1 MVNSHRA
8 AAAAVAL
15 ALLPGCAAT
24 APSYLSPAGAGL
36 QSISRT
42 SAPTAGRVLYIADI
56 DGQPGVG
63 QIHVYQ
69 ATMQKPQWIRD
80 ITTGTGR
87 PFGMWVDDRNYLYVA
102 NITNKYPAAVTIFKP
117 GGSTPIYTISKLKG
131 QPEAVAVDA
140 AHNVYVNENVGDAG
154 IVEVFPPNS
163 NTTVREIDTGVSG
176 YAFNPGGMAFDPKG
190 NLIVGEQA
198 KLLLHVV
205 RIAPGSTKATPLNLD
220 LTNIAG
226 PGLGMDKAGNLYIA
240 SGSGAQIAVY
250 PPGHQRPSRFISQA
264 GGYGFMTVTPEGAVY
279 AANGQSS
286 VAEVPPGGK
295 TPANT
300 LQCTCSAQG
309 TAVSR

>member
-24 APSYLSPAGAGL
+24 APSYLSPGSTGL

-42 SAPTAGRVLYIADI
+42 SAPATGRVLYIADI

-80 ITTGTGR
+80 ITSGTGR

-117 GGSTPIYTISKLKG
+117 GASTPFYTISKLKG

-140 AHNVYVNENVGDAG
+140 AHNVYVNENVADAG

-163 NTTVREIDTGVSG
+163 NTPVREINTGISG
-176 YAFNPGGMAFDPKG
+176 YAFSPGGLAFDPKG
-190 NLIVGEQA
+190 NLIAGEQA
-198 KLLLHVV
+198 LLKLHVV
-205 RIAPGSTKATPLNLD
+205 KIAPGSTKATALNLD
-220 LTNIAG
+220 LTNVNG
-226 PGLGMDKAGNLYIA
+226 PGLGIDKAGNLYI
-240 SGSGAQIAVY
+240 GSSVSAQIAVY
-250 PPGHQRPSRFISQA
+250 PPGQLRPSRFISQA
-264 GGYGFMTVTPEGAVY
+264 SAYGFLTVTPEGSVY
-279 AANGQSS
+279 AASGQSS
-286 VAEVPPGGK
+286 VAEIPPGGN

-300 LQCTCSAQG
+300 VQCMCSAQG
-309 TAVSR
+309 TAVSH

>member
-1 MVNSHRA
+1 MPRLQRRSAISRCPRAWGRRCPLAVARRDTPHIRATAPVLHPNWHPERPPRPPSKPAPTPNRAPTRALRTWSQHTAAGLPQSCMKIAQNAGACFRVFSDGARTVRPGANQQIMTEEFMVNSHRA

-24 APSYLSPAGAGL
+24 APSYLSPGSTGL

-42 SAPTAGRVLYIADI
+42 SAPATGRVLYIADI

-80 ITTGTGR
+80 ITSGTGR

-117 GGSTPIYTISKLKG
+117 GASTPFYTISKLEG

-140 AHNVYVNENVGDAG
+140 AHNVYVNENVADAG

-163 NTTVREIDTGVSG
+163 NTPVREINTGISG
-176 YAFNPGGMAFDPKG
+176 YA
-190 NLIVGEQA
+190 
-198 KLLLHVV
+198 
-205 RIAPGSTKATPLNLD
+205 
-220 LTNIAG
+220 
-226 PGLGMDKAGNLYIA
+226 
-240 SGSGAQIAVY
+240 
-250 PPGHQRPSRFISQA
+250 
-264 GGYGFMTVTPEGAVY
+264 
-279 AANGQSS
+279 
-286 VAEVPPGGK
+286 
-295 TPANT
+295 
-300 LQCTCSAQG
+300 
-309 TAVSR
+309 